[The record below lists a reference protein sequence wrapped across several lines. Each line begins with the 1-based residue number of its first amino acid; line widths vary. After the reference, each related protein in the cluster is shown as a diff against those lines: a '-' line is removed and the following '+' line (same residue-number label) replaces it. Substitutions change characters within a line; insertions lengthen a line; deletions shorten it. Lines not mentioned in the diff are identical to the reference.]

1 MLKDQNVIL
10 NDPEPQIEAINVEIP
25 PRLATFEDE
34 EKSLLLSQLLK
45 SNKKDDL
52 YAANQLIKS
61 MVRSVSFIFLLLF
74 FDFAIFLFD
83 IQSMLR

>member
-74 FDFAIFLFD
+74 FDFVIFLFD